1 MCRTNKKYETEY
13 ISFFSLQLAMTLAR
27 EEESEV
33 GEWEEF
39 QRTHLGDTTGLSE

>member
-1 MCRTNKKYETEY
+1 
-13 ISFFSLQLAMTLAR
+13 MTLAR